1 MSDNQ
6 QYPSADMPPQT
17 PVVPPQSPW
26 ASGAQPAAYP
36 QPAPAP
42 NPGVSAGAAAVAPVP
57 VAPLP
62 PGAGAPLRGAG
73 VAAVPAGG
81 VLQPHRVESDLADG
95 EWHRMHPLT
104 PLMQGGLFLI
114 VIIGIVVA
122 NMRDRLIALF
132 VPQFR
137 DYEDR
142 YAGDPVDWIF
152 TNNLVLV
159 ALGVVLAVL
168 VLIIAA
174 FYLSWRFHQFRI
186 SDSDVE
192 VKQGVLMRKQ
202 RRAPLDRVQGVN
214 LTRPFVARLIG
225 LAKLEVVGAGADAN
239 VKLEYLRTADA
250 EAVRADILGRASGL
264 RRARELR
271 QNGQPVPQTRAQE
284 FIQTVGGGI
293 TGIIDGAEAPVA
305 EPASV
310 VHIPIGRLIGSHLWS
325 PTTLM
330 LLVYIAIVVVA
341 SIFGSEY
348 VLFALLPA
356 VFGVGLYWF
365 RSLMKVL
372 RYSIAPTPDGLRITF
387 GLTTTI
393 TETIPPGRVHAVEVH
408 QSLFWRPFGWYSIKI
423 NRLSGKSAESQ
434 QSDPFTTILPVGTR
448 ADVERVLM
456 LLFDQLATADV
467 DRMLV
472 DGLGKRPS
480 VDPYVNTPTRAWWV
494 HPLSWK
500 RTGFVITG
508 EFLLLRRGALVRTL
522 AMFPLARSQS
532 IDVRQGPLARA
543 ARIGTLHVHVV
554 PGQVSGVLS
563 GVDRAQLMTLFQN
576 AQSRAINAAR
586 ADRTHRWA
594 ETVR

>member
-1 MSDNQ
+1 MSGNQ
-6 QYPSADMPPQT
+6 QHPFPG
-17 PVVPPQSPW
+17 V
-26 ASGAQPAAYP
+26 PAAGTP
-36 QPAPAP
+36 QP
-42 NPGVSAGAAAVAPVP
+42 
-57 VAPLP
+57 
-62 PGAGAPLRGAG
+62 
-73 VAAVPAGG
+73 
-81 VLQPHRVESDLADG
+81 QRVESDLADG

-114 VIIGIVVA
+114 VVIGIVVA

-142 YAGDPVDWIF
+142 YAGDPVDWIL

-159 ALGVVLAVL
+159 ALGGVLVVLALLMV
-168 VLIIAA
+168 A
-174 FYLSWRFHQFRI
+174 FYMSWRFHQFRI

-192 VKQGVLMRKQ
+192 VKQGVIMRKQ

-264 RRARELR
+264 RRQRELR
-271 QNGQPVPQTRAQE
+271 QSGQPVPQTRAQE

-330 LLVYIAIVVVA
+330 LVVYIAVVVVG

-408 QSLFWRPFGWYSIKI
+408 QSLLWRPFGWYTIKI

-480 VDPYVNTPTRAWWV
+480 NDPFVNTPTRAWWV

-500 RTGFVITG
+500 RTGFVLTG
-508 EFLLLRRGALVRTL
+508 EFLLLRRGALIRTL

-563 GVDRAQLMTLFQN
+563 GVDRQQLMTLFQN
-576 AQSRAINAAR
+576 AQSRAIHAAR
-586 ADRTHRWA
+586 SDRTHRWA
-594 ETVR
+594 ESNR

>member
-6 QYPSADMPPQT
+6 QHPFPGVPPQP
-17 PVVPPQSPW
+17 PVVPGQ
-26 ASGAQPAAYP
+26 QPAA
-36 QPAPAP
+36 
-42 NPGVSAGAAAVAPVP
+42 PGQSPLMNAGPAGAPSSP
-57 VAPLP
+57 TPM
-62 PGAGAPLRGAG
+62 PGAGFPAPGFPAPGLPGTG
-73 VAAVPAGG
+73 VP
-81 VLQPHRVESDLADG
+81 QPHRVESDLADG

-114 VIIGIVVA
+114 VVIGIVVA
-122 NMRDRLIALF
+122 NMRDRLISLF

-142 YAGDPVDWIF
+142 YAGDPVDWIL

-159 ALGVVLAVL
+159 ALGGVLVVLALLMV
-168 VLIIAA
+168 A
-174 FYLSWRFHQFRI
+174 FYMSWRFHQFRI

-264 RRARELR
+264 RRQRELR
-271 QNGQPVPQTRAQE
+271 QSGQSVPQTRAQE

-330 LLVYIAIVVVA
+330 LVVYIAVVVVG

-408 QSLFWRPFGWYSIKI
+408 QSLLWRPFGWYTIKI

-456 LLFDQLATADV
+456 LLFDQLATTDV

-480 VDPYVNTPTRAWWV
+480 SDPYVNTPTRAWWV

-500 RTGFVITG
+500 RTGFVLTG
-508 EFLLLRRGALVRTL
+508 EFLLLRRGALIRTL

-563 GVDRAQLMTLFQN
+563 GVDRQQLMALFQS
-576 AQSRAINAAR
+576 AQSRAIRAAR
-586 ADRTHRWA
+586 SDRTHRWA
-594 ETVR
+594 ESVR